1 MIFADMAK
9 TKKSAS
15 RGREEWR
22 ILVQAWK
29 AGGSTARAFSE
40 AQGLNMASLFY
51 WSSMFK
57 REKRSEPAA
66 KLLPVRVSPVEVR
79 RPAMELRVGPTR
91 VRFEGG
97 TSPGYVAALARALLE
112 AVSA

>member
-15 RGREEWR
+15 RSRDEWR
-22 ILVQAWK
+22 SLVQAWK
-29 AGGSTARAFSE
+29 ASGTTAKAFSE
-40 AQGLNMASLFY
+40 AQGLNTASLFY
-51 WSSMFK
+51 WSSVFK
-57 REKRSEPAA
+57 REVTNEAAA
-66 KLLPVRVSPVEVR
+66 KLLPVRVSPVDVR

>member
-1 MIFADMAK
+1 MAK
-9 TKKSAS
+9 SKKSAS
-15 RGREEWR
+15 RCRGEWR
-22 ILVQAWK
+22 SLVQAWK
-29 AGGSTARAFSE
+29 ASGTTARAFSE
-40 AQGLNMASLFY
+40 TQGLNTASLFY
-51 WSSMFK
+51 WSSVFK
-57 REKRSEPAA
+57 REGTHEAPA

-97 TSPGYVAALARALLE
+97 MSPVYVAALARALLD